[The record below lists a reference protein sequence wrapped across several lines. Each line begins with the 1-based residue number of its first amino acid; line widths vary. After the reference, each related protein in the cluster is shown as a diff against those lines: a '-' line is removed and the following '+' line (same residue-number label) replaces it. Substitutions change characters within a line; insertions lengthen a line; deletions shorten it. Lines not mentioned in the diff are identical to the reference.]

1 MNVLSRLILKTLG
14 YSVSTSGSWRTIS
27 TEPFTGA
34 WQRNIQCDS
43 RGDLM
48 ANSAVYA
55 CTTRIAN
62 DIAKLPI
69 NLVEKK
75 DGIWTVV
82 ERNSPFWRPLTKPNL
97 VQNRIQ
103 FFTLWMLSKLMHG
116 NAYALKERDG
126 SGIVARLYILPAE
139 RVKPLV
145 TPDGSVFYQYSV
157 NNTPGLDDAK
167 QVTIPAS
174 EVIHDLMNPLFHPL
188 CGVPPLF
195 AAALTATQTNREQT
209 FAANFFANMARPSGI
224 ITFPGEL
231 KEEKA
236 REYKEAFE
244 KGYSGAN
251 LGRIMFAGGGAKF
264 EPIGFP
270 AQQAQLLE
278 LLKWGVE
285 DIARAFG
292 MPLHKIGAGPV
303 PTSNNVEALNQ
314 QYYDDCLQIHLESI
328 ELALDE
334 GLGLVNVPG
343 QEIGT
348 EFDLD
353 NLLRMDSATQ
363 ITSLAEGTGAG
374 IYAINEAR
382 FKRNLPPIKGGETPY
397 LQQQNW
403 PLNKLAEREAPDL
416 AANEALPAPAEPP
429 GEPAGPDEAD
439 ADEAKAFTDLIV
451 AGFSRERMLVNV

>member
-1 MNVLSRLILKTLG
+1 MSIFSRWFQK
-14 YSVSTSGSWRTIS
+14 SFPVSTGGSWRSITTS
-27 TEPFTGA
+27 EPFPGA
-34 WQRNIQCDS
+34 WQRNIECDG

-48 ANSAVYA
+48 QNSAVYA

-69 NLVEKK
+69 NLVEKIE
-75 DGIWTVV
+75 GIWTVV

-103 FFTLWMLSKLMHG
+103 FFTQWMLSKLMHG

-126 SGIVARLYILPAE
+126 AGIVARLYILPAE

-145 TPDGSVFYQYSV
+145 TPDGSVFYQFSITKV
-157 NNTPGLDDAK
+157 PGLEDAK
-167 QVTIPAS
+167 QITIPAS
-174 EVIHDLMNPLFHPL
+174 EIIHDLMNPLFHPL

-209 FAANFFANMARPSGI
+209 FAASFFANMARPSVI
-224 ITFPGEL
+224 LTFPGEL
-231 KEEKA
+231 TEAKA
-236 REYKEAFE
+236 MQYKESFE
-244 KGYSGAN
+244 KSFSGGN
-251 LGRIMFAGGGAKF
+251 IGRVALAGGGAKI
-264 EPIGFP
+264 ETLSYP
-270 AQQAQLLE
+270 AQQAQLIE

-285 DIARAFG
+285 DIARAFS

-343 QEIGT
+343 QTIGT

-374 IYAINEAR
+374 IYTINEAR
-382 FKRNLPPIKGGETPY
+382 FKRNLPKVTGGDSPY

-403 PLNKLAEREAPDL
+403 ALETLAQRDAPDV
-416 AANEALPAPAEPP
+416 AANEAIPALPP
-429 GEPAGPDEAD
+429 GEPAAPEADDEA
-439 ADEAKAFTDLIV
+439 EAKALTDLIM
-451 AGFSRERMLVNV
+451 AGFSRETLISRV